1 MRSLCERPGCGAPAA
16 ASYGIDRTN
25 LVVWVD
31 VAEVA
36 ERELAGRMCRR
47 HANALVVP
55 RGWTLDDRRDPVPK
69 LFRVIEEELT
79 EAPEAPTRK
88 KAERGAK
95 PKKAK
100 ALAVDTPSLFETIR
114 RELEPEQ
121 VSVPAGAATPG
132 DDGADPD
139 ETQAIPW
146 SPSLGKTPVADDPDA
161 PRRGR
166 LLGRAFGD
174 PKGNS

>member
-1 MRSLCERPGCGAPAA
+1 M
-16 ASYGIDRTN
+16 N

-36 ERELAGRMCRR
+36 ERELAGRLCRR

-69 LFRVIEEELT
+69 LFRIREDNDGNDPA
-79 EAPEAPTRK
+79 APA
-88 KAERGAK
+88 
-95 PKKAK
+95 PKKKSASGARPKRAK
-100 ALAVDTPSLFETIR
+100 VLEVDTPSLFETIR
-114 RELEPEQ
+114 RELEPD
-121 VSVPAGAATPG
+121 AA
-132 DDGADPD
+132 DDPTATEVDVAEDVIDPD

-146 SPSLGKTPVADDPDA
+146 SPSLSKTPLADDPDA

-174 PKGNS
+174 QQDKQ

>member
-1 MRSLCERPGCGAPAA
+1 M
-16 ASYGIDRTN
+16 N

-36 ERELAGRMCRR
+36 ERELAGRLCRR

-69 LFRVIEEELT
+69 LFRVSDDTDSGIPEVP
-79 EAPEAPTRK
+79 APKK
-88 KAERGAK
+88 KATSGTK
-95 PKKAK
+95 PKRAK
-100 ALAVDTPSLFETIR
+100 VLGVDTPSLFETIR
-114 RELEPEQ
+114 RELETDAADSGSAVTAEPD
-121 VSVPAGAATPG
+121 GAADAG
-132 DDGADPD
+132 EIDPD

-146 SPSLGKTPVADDPDA
+146 SPSLSKTPLADDPDA

-174 PKGNS
+174 PQEKQ

>member
-1 MRSLCERPGCGAPAA
+1 M
-16 ASYGIDRTN
+16 N

-36 ERELAGRMCRR
+36 ERELAGRLCRR

-69 LFRVIEEELT
+69 LFRV
-79 EAPEAPTRK
+79 PDD
-88 KAERGAK
+88 AERDVPEVPAPKKKSTSGTK
-95 PKKAK
+95 PKRAK
-100 ALAVDTPSLFETIR
+100 VLSVDTPSLFETIR
-114 RELEPEQ
+114 RELEPEATDT
-121 VSVPAGAATPG
+121 SAAT
-132 DDGADPD
+132 GADPADETIDPD

-146 SPSLGKTPVADDPDA
+146 SPSLSKTPLADDPDA

-166 LLGRAFGD
+166 LLGRAFGEPQD
-174 PKGNS
+174 KQ

>member
-1 MRSLCERPGCGAPAA
+1 M
-16 ASYGIDRTN
+16 
-25 LVVWVD
+25 VWVD

-79 EAPEAPTRK
+79 DGPEVPARK
-88 KAERGAK
+88 KTERGTK

-100 ALAVDTPSLFETIR
+100 SLAVDTPSLFETIR

-121 VSVPAGAATPG
+121 AAADGEPAGAG
-132 DDGADPD
+132 DETVDPD

-146 SPSLGKTPVADDPDA
+146 SPSLSRTPLADDPDA
-161 PRRGR
+161 PRWGR

-174 PKGNS
+174 PQGNS

>member
-1 MRSLCERPGCGAPAA
+1 M
-16 ASYGIDRTN
+16 N

-31 VAEVA
+31 VAGVA
-36 ERELAGRMCRR
+36 ERELAGRLCRR

-69 LFRVIEEELT
+69 LFRVSDDAERDIPEVP
-79 EAPEAPTRK
+79 APKK
-88 KAERGAK
+88 KAASGTK
-95 PKKAK
+95 PKRAK
-100 ALAVDTPSLFETIR
+100 ALSVDTPSLFETIR
-114 RELEPEQ
+114 RELEPDPDDA
-121 VSVPAGAATPG
+121 PASPAAAT
-132 DDGADPD
+132 DEESDAIDPD

-146 SPSLGKTPVADDPDA
+146 SPSLSKTPPADDPDA

-174 PKGNS
+174 PQERQ